1 MKDFLDFSKE
11 IRNLISG
18 SSYNTQNSNGKLGAY
33 GLTKTDIYNAGYSL
47 DGYAPRGLNKLVVL
61 PKKVFLREHFLQ
73 DKLFI
78 ILCRL
83 MKTKIR
89 EHSKNISGSMPGDFN
104 LSESGIIAS
113 AVFCSIDCITAVS
126 ETISFLTGNAK
137 KNRISSNVSYY
148 NKMFS
153 GYDFTSLK

>member
-1 MKDFLDFSKE
+1 MKDFHDFSKE
-11 IRNLISG
+11 IRMLISG
-18 SSYNTQNSNGKLGAY
+18 SSYSSQNSTGKLGAY
-33 GLTKTDIYNAGYSL
+33 GLTKVDIYNVGYSL
-47 DGYAPRGLNKLVVL
+47 DGYAPNGCNKLVVL

-83 MKTKIR
+83 MKIKIR
-89 EHSKNISGSMPGDFN
+89 EHFGNISGSMQGDFN

-113 AVFCSIDCITAVS
+113 AVFYSKDCMSAVN
-126 ETISFLTGNAK
+126 EIISMQTSNAK
-137 KNRISSNVSYY
+137 KNRINSSISYY
-148 NKMFS
+148 NKRFC